1 MKPKNISSSPMMD
14 LVKKMAIATLIG
26 AVSTFIVLCVMALVL
41 SVKDIP
47 TTAISAMS
55 STAAGIGAFVA
66 GFAAAKLYKKRGAII
81 GAAAGAILF
90 IVIFIASLIIAGAE
104 LTVTVLLRLVLM
116 LLAAAVGGIIAVN
129 MRGRKKKI

>member
-81 GAAAGAILF
+81 GASSGAILF

>member
-1 MKPKNISSSPMMD
+1 MKPKNVTASPALD

-26 AVSTFIVLCVMALVL
+26 AVATFIVLCAMALLL

-55 STAAGIGAFVA
+55 STAAGIGALVA
-66 GFAAAKLYKKRGAII
+66 GFAAAKLYKRRGAII
-81 GAAAGAILF
+81 GAAAGAVLF
-90 IVIFIASLIIAGAE
+90 IVIFIASLIITGAA
-104 LTVTVLLRLVLM
+104 LSVSVLLRLVLM

-129 MRGRKKKI
+129 MRGRRKKI